1 MPGHRQTRHEYEQA
15 VVEEDRRRSISKH
28 AESAQS
34 RAEAALV
41 MLARVQRQAAR
52 EAARRDEHQ
61 TEAES
66 AKIALTAAKNKAD
79 KVRADLRVACRRARP
94 LLSAHH
100 MIWLQLKEEV
110 SRLQELQA
118 TLAPAEAKLKAA
130 RTATSVAEDHR
141 REIQVAISA
150 AQADLHRLE
159 GEAAASAERCQQ
171 LRHEVCVQFAR

>member
-1 MPGHRQTRHEYEQA
+1 
-15 VVEEDRRRSISKH
+15 
-28 AESAQS
+28 
-34 RAEAALV
+34 
-41 MLARVQRQAAR
+41 
-52 EAARRDEHQ
+52 
-61 TEAES
+61 
-66 AKIALTAAKNKAD
+66 
-79 KVRADLRVACRRARP
+79 
-94 LLSAHH
+94 

-171 LRHEVCVQFAR
+171 LRHEVCVQFARQ